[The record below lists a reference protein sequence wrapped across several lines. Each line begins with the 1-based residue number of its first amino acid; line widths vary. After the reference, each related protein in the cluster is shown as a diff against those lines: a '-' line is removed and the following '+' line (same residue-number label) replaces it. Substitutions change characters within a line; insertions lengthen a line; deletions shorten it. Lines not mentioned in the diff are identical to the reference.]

1 MEISK
6 LEVKKNDIDKI
17 TFLNIDSRNRNK
29 NPRNILDNSQ
39 IFLDKD
45 PITVTEDSNLVK
57 IKFNSHNF
65 SVGDKIVIQ
74 NVNGDEKTLIS
85 SLRLVNNF
93 NYIFVNFIDHN
104 IDENY
109 LKYQSNFEIKIEIKD
124 DLGVTDYK
132 KNNIYLNSFIG
143 IQNAIYCGDV
153 TLPDNIETILSDS
166 TDNIKKNYFLIKLP
180 YDYVSTNDSD
190 LIDFMI
196 QVTFL
201 NIANIPL
208 KYINS
213 NYPINYK
220 QYQGFQEISQID
232 TNYIYYKSKIKAYK
246 SLSSGGSKINIS
258 KVIRTNPGYPNAND
272 YTINLKNNFTNIESI
287 RMVCSEIP
295 YADLLIKSSG
305 SNKNNLLY
313 WKQYEDGDHIYSIEI
328 GEGNYNSAFL
338 TKELQSLMNNVERI
352 NSTEKNPIYNEFHFE
367 IGPITDTKNNQDFKV
382 NSYQTLPLPDSITVN
397 KETIDDEEYYTLT
410 IKHENNILGVGDKIK
425 ILNSLQIDNIPE
437 DQINTVHE
445 IYSVDRTNHTYKVL
459 LNYVNISDTS
469 VSGNGGKDVL
479 IKMKSLVSFL
489 FDKPFTIGKLV
500 GFKNVGEP
508 NAITKF
514 SHITYNT
521 GMYIYDNNLDS
532 VGNQD
537 TEHNIINLESEYSYM
552 FLYLNDYENVST
564 GNSLSGCFAKIQ
576 LCGTSGNYLFNKHIT
591 KPYKYPIASMSELR
605 VVFLN
610 QDGTKPDFRN
620 LENSFTLEIREKI
633 SVNNFIG
640 INSKN
645 TSYEATVKNLNL

>member
-6 LEVKKNDIDKI
+6 LEVKKTDIEKI

-74 NVNGDEKTLIS
+74 NVNGDEKTLLS
-85 SLRLVNNF
+85 ALTLVNEF
-93 NYIFVNFIDHN
+93 NYIFVNFNDHK

-124 DLGVTDYK
+124 ELKVSDYK
-132 KNNIYLNSFIG
+132 KNNIYINSFIG
-143 IQNAIYCGDV
+143 IKNAIYCGDV
-153 TLPDNIETILSDS
+153 TLPDNIETILGDS
-166 TDNIKKNYFLIKLP
+166 LDNIKKNYFLIKLH
-180 YDYVSTNDSD
+180 YNYVSTNDSD

-196 QVTFL
+196 KVTFL
-201 NIANIPL
+201 NISNIPI

-220 QYQGFQEISQID
+220 QYQGFQEISKID
-232 TNYIYYKSKIKAYK
+232 ENYIYYKSKIKAYK

-272 YTINLKNNFTNIESI
+272 YTISLKNNFTNIESI

-295 YADLLIKSSG
+295 YVELLIKSSG
-305 SNKNNLLY
+305 PNKNNMLF

-338 TKELQSLMNNVERI
+338 TQELQSLMNKVERI
-352 NSTEKNPIYNEFHFE
+352 DSTEKKPIYNEFHFE
-367 IGPITDTKNNQDFKV
+367 IGPVTDTKNNQDFKIS
-382 NSYQTLPLPDSITVN
+382 SYQTLPLPESITVN

-410 IKHENNILGVGDKIK
+410 IKHENNMLGVGDKIK
-425 ILNSLQIDNIPE
+425 IINSIQIDNIPE

-445 IYSVDRTNHTYKVL
+445 IYSIDRTNHTYKVL

-537 TEHNIINLESEYSYM
+537 TEHNIINLDNEYSYM

-576 LCGTSGNYLFNKHIT
+576 LCGISGSYLFNKHIT

>member
-6 LEVKKNDIDKI
+6 LEAKKINLEKI
-17 TFLNIDSRNRNK
+17 TLLNIDSRNRNK
-29 NPRNILDNSQ
+29 NPRNILENSQ
-39 IFLDKD
+39 LFLDND
-45 PITVTEDSNLVK
+45 SITVSKDSNIVK
-57 IKFNSHNF
+57 IKYNSHNF

-74 NVNGDEKTLIS
+74 NVNGDEKTLLS
-85 SLRLVNNF
+85 ALTLVNDF
-93 NYIFVNFIDHN
+93 NYIFVNFNNHK

-124 DLGVTDYK
+124 ELKVSDYK
-132 KNNIYLNSFIG
+132 KNNIYINSFTG
-143 IQNAIYCGDV
+143 IKNAIYCGDV
-153 TLPDNIETILSDS
+153 SLPDNIETILCDS
-166 TDNIKKNYFLIKLP
+166 LDNIKKNYFLIKLP
-180 YDYVSTNDSD
+180 YNYVSTNDSD

-196 QVTFL
+196 KVTFL
-201 NIANIPL
+201 NISNIPI

-220 QYQGFQEISQID
+220 QYQGFQEISKID
-232 TNYIYYKSKIKAYK
+232 TNYIFYKSKIKAYK

-272 YTINLKNNFTNIESI
+272 YTISLKNNFTNIESI

-295 YADLLIKSSG
+295 YVDLLIKSS
-305 SNKNNLLY
+305 SPNKNNMLF

-338 TKELQSLMNNVERI
+338 TKELESLMNKVERI

-382 NSYQTLPLPDSITVN
+382 NSYQTIPLPNSITVN

-425 ILNSLQIDNIPE
+425 IINSLQIDNIPE

-445 IYSVDRTNHTYKVL
+445 IYSIDRRNHTYKIL
-459 LNYVNISDTS
+459 LNYVNLSDSS

-489 FDKPFTIGKLV
+489 FNKPFTIGKLV

-514 SHITYNT
+514 SHVTYNT

-532 VGNQD
+532 VGNKD

-564 GNSLSGCFAKIQ
+564 GNSLTSCFAKIQ
-576 LCGTSGNYLFNKHIT
+576 LCGTSGNYLFNKHVT
-591 KPYKYPIASMSELR
+591 KPYKFPIASMSELR
-605 VVFLN
+605 VVFVN
-610 QDGTKPDFRN
+610 QDGTSPDFRN
-620 LENSFTLEIREKI
+620 LENSFTLEITERI
-633 SVNNFIG
+633 SVNEFIG

-645 TSYEATVKNLNL
+645 TSYEATVKNLNS